1 MRTFRFGTMLDT
13 STAEPATACRKPATR
28 SAGNFEEQMGPSDR
42 TSTLAQL
49 AASIAL
55 GASPVTYARITA
67 YAHMT
72 RATDGEVLG
81 TLFAVAPI
89 VGGVRVA
96 AAAPH
101 IAAAIGYDLEAAFEV
116 LA

>member
-1 MRTFRFGTMLDT
+1 MLLQT
-13 STAEPATACRKPATR
+13 SACN
-28 SAGNFEEQMGPSDR
+28 AGEFEEQMGPSER
-42 TSTLAQL
+42 TRTLAQL

-55 GASPVTYARITA
+55 GAPPSTYTHIAA
-67 YAHMT
+67 CASMT
-72 RATDGEVLG
+72 GATDGEVLG

-89 VGGVRVA
+89 VGDVRVT

-116 LA
+116 LE